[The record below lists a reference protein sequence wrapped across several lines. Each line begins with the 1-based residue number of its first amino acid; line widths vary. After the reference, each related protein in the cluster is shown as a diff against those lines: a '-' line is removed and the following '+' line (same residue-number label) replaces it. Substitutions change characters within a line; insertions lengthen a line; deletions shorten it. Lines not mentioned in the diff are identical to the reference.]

1 MSTTIASKEASSSS
15 RERRKR
21 KSDLLL
27 IIAATVVCLVAGTVS
42 WLVRL
47 VLGHHGPIRSAI
59 LHWRLTRLNGYLGLN
74 LAQRSALESPSSRS
88 AFGIRK
94 ERQKSC
100 RSLLDLQVVHFELLT
115 LLTQQISSDRR

>member
-15 RERRKR
+15 REQKR
-21 KSDLLL
+21 TSALLL
-27 IIAATVVCLVAGTVS
+27 IVAATVVCLVAGTVS

-47 VLGHHGPIRSAI
+47 ILGHHGPIRSAT

-74 LAQRSALESPSSRS
+74 LAQRSAFESPSSRS